1 MVNDLRILHLIILG
15 CPDGFVSYDNKC
27 YWFET
32 DKKAWTEARMYCRNV
47 FDGFHLVVIND
58 SQENQ
63 FLQHYIK
70 THFANQEFSIGLK
83 ENGNV
88 KEYSW
93 VDESLLEFGKEL
105 ERYPWY
111 PDNGTNDVSIPIKM
125 YILQN
130 ILNFCNSS

>member
-1 MVNDLRILHLIILG
+1 M
-15 CPDGFVSYDNKC
+15 SYGNKC

-32 DKKAWTEARMYCRNV
+32 DKKAWTEARMHCNNV
-47 FDGFHLVVIND
+47 FDGFDLVVIND

-63 FLQHYIK
+63 FLQNYIK

-111 PDNGTNDVSIPIKM
+111 PDNGTNDVSILIKM
-125 YILQN
+125 YMFSENSQFLQF
-130 ILNFCNSS
+130 IIKEL